1 MNWDGNMDLHTI
13 IANLHMVQQIL
24 QARQGLEDRD
34 VQGMLLQRV
43 REMLVNI
50 DARRRVLTTELATLE
65 TYTNILY
72 SLQQQLAREF
82 HEH

>member
-1 MNWDGNMDLHTI
+1 MDLHTI

-43 REMLVNI
+43 RGCWSTSMPGGGC
-50 DARRRVLTTELATLE
+50 
-65 TYTNILY
+65 
-72 SLQQQLAREF
+72 
-82 HEH
+82 